1 MLSFDHA
8 ILRERR
14 ERIEREIVPAL
25 GDAVL
30 LVYAGEPIPLP
41 ESSDQ
46 TYPFRSHSEYFFL
59 TTLECPGGVVAFDPI
74 AASGTR
80 WRSYVPR
87 ISESERIWE
96 GRSQAPGESI
106 DGLNVWLQERYP
118 RPVIRLGA
126 PPAMVD
132 LTHRDAQTIRVREHF
147 KHARRPK
154 DGFEL
159 ARLRQAAACT
169 AAGFGAIRAQ
179 LGKDFRPTTER
190 SLQVTLE
197 SAFFTAGARQTGYGT
212 IVGSGSNAAI
222 LHFDPSDRQVAAGE
236 FVLIDAGAE
245 IDRYV
250 CDVTRTYVAGG
261 APTPFQR
268 DLHTLVRAVEEA
280 AIGACRPDAQWK
292 EIHFKAALELTA
304 GLVDLGICKGRPESL
319 VEREAHALF
328 FPHGLGHL
336 VGLGVRDASGTLP
349 GQPKDTRPA
358 VRTLRTDL
366 PLRPGYVITVEP
378 GLYFI
383 PTLLN
388 DPARRQRFHD
398 CVDWDRLEPLMGIG
412 GVRIEDNILITD
424 GAPEILTAAIPKDP

>member
-1 MLSFDHA
+1 MP
-8 ILRERR
+8 RR
-14 ERIEREIVPAL
+14 RSRL
-25 GDAVL
+25 
-30 LVYAGEPIPLP
+30 
-41 ESSDQ
+41 
-46 TYPFRSHSEYFFL
+46 RSHRGARH
-59 TTLECPGGVVAFDPI
+59 PVALLC
-74 AASGTR
+74 A
-80 WRSYVPR
+80 R

-250 CDVTRTYVAGG
+250 CDVTRPTSPGVLPRPSSATSTLSSGRWKRRRSALVDPTRTEGNPFQGG
-261 APTPFQR
+261 A
-268 DLHTLVRAVEEA
+268 
-280 AIGACRPDAQWK
+280 
-292 EIHFKAALELTA
+292 
-304 GLVDLGICKGRPESL
+304 
-319 VEREAHALF
+319 
-328 FPHGLGHL
+328 
-336 VGLGVRDASGTLP
+336 
-349 GQPKDTRPA
+349 
-358 VRTLRTDL
+358 
-366 PLRPGYVITVEP
+366 
-378 GLYFI
+378 
-383 PTLLN
+383 
-388 DPARRQRFHD
+388 
-398 CVDWDRLEPLMGIG
+398 
-412 GVRIEDNILITD
+412 
-424 GAPEILTAAIPKDP
+424 